1 MPIFVEKK
9 SGPLPFFPNVNFS
22 LSRIHQQ
29 LVPLKEDGARDRL
42 VYEHG
47 KFDKGFNR
55 FWLDKGIALK
65 PLKTLYTRAGKTK
78 EDFTSKIELWSTYNR
93 QRRWKEDREE
103 TVVIKYVK
111 PDDKEIQFIGFLNS
125 TPDTDKLTNLPQ
137 ARVMGAVLLDG
148 QSEEKARIRIPI
160 VYHAFNGDL
169 QDFILQSKS
178 SFYNL
183 LDIRNILVLGKILT
197 QTYLGLRRLGFYY
210 TDSKPA
216 NVLYHFIRPRNDRGR
231 GYPFNVVLGDLGS
244 MVNRREVQM
253 FSEKTS
259 TYRCFAPQTFPYPIR
274 TSESKGEEDGEID
287 ENVNY
292 AFYDCK
298 KYTETHENRLAY
310 LEKVVI
316 WGLGMILL
324 QMSLHKSTH
333 QQAFHETFSH
343 TVLTEKKYLDF
354 IKFLLN
360 NYDQEITVDLL
371 LRRPRV
377 QIARNSHERAD
388 RAYLNNISQI
398 ILDILMLRAPDTLE
412 GVIRVLE
419 RELHRH
425 SSKKKR
431 SRGRD
436 DRDNGVKRT
445 KTMIKEVENG
455 RRNMALRR
463 KYNRRRLK

>member
-1 MPIFVEKK
+1 MPIFVQKK
-9 SGPLPFFPNVNFS
+9 SGPPPFFPNVNLS

-29 LVPLKEDGARDRL
+29 LVPLKENGARDRL

-47 KFDKGFNR
+47 KFDKGLNT
-55 FWLDKGIALK
+55 FWIDDRGIALYPK
-65 PLKTLYTRAGKTK
+65 KTLYMRAGKTK
-78 EDFTSKIELWSTYNR
+78 EDFTSKIELWSTYDPR
-93 QRRWKEDREE
+93 RRWAEDREE
-103 TVVIKYVK
+103 TVVIKYIK

-137 ARVMGAVLLDG
+137 ARIMGAV
-148 QSEEKARIRIPI
+148 QEKGRIRIPI

-216 NVLYHFIRPRNDRGR
+216 NVLYHFIRPRNDRGG

-253 FSEKTS
+253 LREKNS
-259 TYRCFAPQTFPYPIR
+259 KYRSFAPQTFPYPIR
-274 TSESKGEEDGEID
+274 TFESKGEEDGEIE

-292 AFYDCK
+292 AFYDRK
-298 KYTETHENRLAY
+298 KYTETHENRLAQ

-324 QMSLHKSTH
+324 QMSLHKPTH
-333 QQAFHETFSH
+333 QRAFQETFAH
-343 TVLTEKKYLDF
+343 AVLTEKKYLDF

-360 NYDQEITVDLL
+360 NHDREITVDTL

-377 QIARNSHERAD
+377 QIARNSHEQAD
-388 RAYLNNISQI
+388 RAYLNDIPQI

-412 GVIRVLE
+412 GVIRALE
-419 RELHRH
+419 IELRKL

-431 SRGRD
+431 SRSRD
-436 DRDNGVKRT
+436 DRGGGVKRT
-445 KTMIKEVENG
+445 KTMIKEVEKG
-455 RRNMALRR
+455 RRNLALRR